1 MKRDYPERPIIG
13 IGAVI
18 VDGDRFVLVQRARAP
33 HQGEWSIPGG
43 MLECGESLKQGV
55 IREAR
60 EETALE
66 VEPLALVE
74 VFERIVRD
82 PAGGIQFHYVI
93 MDYLCRLKGGA
104 LRAGEDA
111 ADARWLRQGEL
122 EQLEIADGTIG
133 VLQKALHTAQKF
145 HP

>member
-60 EETALE
+60 EETSLE

-133 VLQKALHTAQKF
+133 VLQKALHTAPKF